1 MTDESLRRTL
11 RRGIALVV
19 VLLASIAIGLDEFVW
34 SDYYGATPDS
44 TFGVLAFDLLPAV
57 LFVGAFVYLV
67 GATLRD
73 AGVLFDDVVAPDREA
88 ESGSDAGSETESP
101 PGSGSDSGSESE
113 PQPSS
118 D

>member
-1 MTDESLRRTL
+1 VSVTDDALRRTV

-19 VLLASIAIGLDEFVW
+19 VLLASVAMGLDEFVW

-44 TFGVLAFDLLPAV
+44 TFGALAFDIVPVA

-67 GATLRD
+67 GAGLRD
-73 AGVLFDDVVAPDREA
+73 VAKLFDAVVAPDRETEPDPGSDTETGSTA
-88 ESGSDAGSETESP
+88 ESDAG
-101 PGSGSDSGSESE
+101 SE